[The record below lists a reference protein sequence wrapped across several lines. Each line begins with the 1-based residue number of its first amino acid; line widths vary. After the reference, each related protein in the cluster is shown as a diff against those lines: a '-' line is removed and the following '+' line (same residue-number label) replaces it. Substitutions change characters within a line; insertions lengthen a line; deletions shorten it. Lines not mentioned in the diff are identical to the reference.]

1 MTQIMG
7 LCKRIFLFLVL
18 DNWVR
23 LPAAIKRKN
32 ENMTNGSKMVSAI
45 MCSLKKI
52 EQQNNYMIQLLEAM
66 SDDALLVAEL
76 QNRIKKTN
84 QTIRELEY
92 QQWFEN
98 NKKNEIE

>member
-1 MTQIMG
+1 
-7 LCKRIFLFLVL
+7 LFLGF
-18 DNWVR
+18 DSQ
-23 LPAAIKRKN
+23 PPSKSKN
-32 ENMTNGSKMVSAI
+32 EIEMTNGSKMVSAI

-92 QQWFEN
+92 EQWFEQKQKL
-98 NKKNEIE
+98 KKEL

>member
-1 MTQIMG
+1 
-7 LCKRIFLFLVL
+7 
-18 DNWVR
+18 
-23 LPAAIKRKN
+23 
-32 ENMTNGSKMVSAI
+32 

-98 NKKNEIE
+98 NKK